1 MKIGFIG
8 LGNMGAPMARNLVK
22 AGHDLV
28 VYDVVEANMNKL
40 AQANKDKVT
49 IATSL
54 FSLISSKVE
63 IIITM
68 LPTSK
73 EVKSVCKWID
83 ID

>member
-28 VYDVVEANMNKL
+28 VYDVVEAHTNKL

-54 FSLISSKVE
+54 FSLTSSKVE
-63 IIITM
+63 C
-68 LPTSK
+68 
-73 EVKSVCKWID
+73 E
-83 ID
+83 